1 MDQFRLQ
8 QPQQTP
14 QPQPPQQQ
22 QQQPQQQPQQPSA
35 ALGRKRQPQGAPQ
48 PQPNQQKQEIL
59 LPPTTLGVTRAGV
72 HPNGKPK
79 RPPNAFLV
87 FSSVRRRELQTM
99 YPHLKTADLSK
110 FLGDEWRD
118 MDPTKKMGY
127 TLRAKGIKDDFQ
139 VTNPDYVY
147 TRRTSKKRSYEDSGS
162 GSKRFKGSDENGGE
176 YGSIGLD
183 PNRPRRPMNSYLIF
197 NQEMRHK
204 LLLGNANLTVTEI
217 SRAIGHQWA
226 TMPPD
231 QKRYYAE
238 KAEGIKTQFMREHPD
253 YVYSRRSKAEIA
265 ASGGRR
271 RVGSTSSSH
280 VMAPSNTN
288 TNGAS
293 KTKAKTS
300 ETKKGDKTL
309 TKGANQLVVNKG
321 VVVPVKMRT
330 KKKAKDPD
338 APKHPIPGF
347 LFFRS
352 EERER
357 IRQENPDKAIPA
369 LAAKMWNEMT
379 PAQKE
384 PWQKMAAKDKRRY
397 AEEMQAYSAKKGR
410 QHKVR

>member
-1 MDQFRLQ
+1 M
-8 QPQQTP
+8 
-14 QPQPPQQQ
+14 
-22 QQQPQQQPQQPSA
+22 
-35 ALGRKRQPQGAPQ
+35 
-48 PQPNQQKQEIL
+48 
-59 LPPTTLGVTRAGV
+59 TRAGV

-87 FSSVRRRELQTM
+87 FSSVRRRELQKM

-118 MDPTKKMGY
+118 MDANKKMGY

-139 VTNPDYVY
+139 ITNPDYVY

-176 YGSIGLD
+176 YAASIGLD

-197 NQEMRHK
+197 NKEMRHK

-217 SRAIGHQWA
+217 SRAIGQQWA
-226 TMPPD
+226 TMAPD
-231 QKRYYAE
+231 QKRIYAE
-238 KAEGIKTQFMREHPD
+238 KAETIKTRFMRENPD

-265 ASGGRR
+265 ASGALRR
-271 RVGSTSSSH
+271 RGGSTSSAH
-280 VMAPSNTN
+280 VMAPTNTN
-288 TNGAS
+288 TGGAS
-293 KTKAKTS
+293 KTKSKVS
-300 ETKKGDKTL
+300 EAKKGDKVSKGNTITNQGVINKAPVTAP
-309 TKGANQLVVNKG
+309 TKTRA
-321 VVVPVKMRT
+321 